1 MDPERDAASPPA
13 DSVPGATVERR
24 LPASSPAVVRS
35 TPSAFP
41 ARSEPLELLP
51 ANHPH
56 RSLFAQIFR
65 TRQDAVDACRD
76 HFQMPRVKDLFSA
89 STIIGGR
96 GSPGSNLQEASMRQ
110 LVALD
115 VVRTKDGYRLEGAR
129 VVETSL
135 EFPGPDG
142 TLRRALIADDSVD
155 RCVER
160 AFLDTRYDFATGL
173 VVERF
178 SVVDVAGEAVY
189 DLR

>member
-1 MDPERDAASPPA
+1 
-13 DSVPGATVERR
+13 
-24 LPASSPAVVRS
+24 
-35 TPSAFP
+35 
-41 ARSEPLELLP
+41 LLP
-51 ANHPH
+51 LDHPH
-56 RSLFAQIFR
+56 RWLFAQIFR

-76 HFQMPRVKDLFSA
+76 RFQVPRVQELLPA
-89 STIIGGR
+89 STIIDGR

-115 VVRTKDGYRLEGAR
+115 VVRTKDGYRLEAAR

-160 AFLDTRYDFATGL
+160 AFLDTRYDFSTGL